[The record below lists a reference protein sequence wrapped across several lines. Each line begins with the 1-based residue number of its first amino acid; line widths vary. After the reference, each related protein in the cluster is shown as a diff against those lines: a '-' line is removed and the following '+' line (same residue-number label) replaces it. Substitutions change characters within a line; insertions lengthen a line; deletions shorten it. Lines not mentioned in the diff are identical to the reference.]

1 MALVTKQSVFDA
13 ANALKDKGQKPTIDA
28 IRKALGGG
36 SFSPISELLKEW
48 RAGEA
53 ASQAAAPMIDQA
65 PAALQERFGAV
76 LASAWADALALAN
89 DRLESERRALATTRE
104 ALEADKAD
112 AIAFANSLE
121 ADLEA
126 AQLTI
131 RQLTDAAAA
140 AEKKHADQLATLAA
154 DAAQLREMLDQVEA
168 DHQAT
173 TAAKT
178 ELAKALGD
186 TRKQQESA
194 QADVAR
200 LAGELAAAQ
209 AREKSAD
216 EKREKA
222 EKGLDQELRRLL
234 VKASAQCRPRR
245 AASLAPTAK
254 PRTPPTRLP
263 RGPRASRGGK
273 PEA

>member
-13 ANALKDKGQKPTIDA
+13 ADALKTSGQKPTIDA

-48 RAGEA
+48 RVDQA
-53 ASQAAAPMIDQA
+53 ASHAAAPIAEQA

-89 DRLESERRALATTRE
+89 DRLESERRALATMRE
-104 ALEADKAD
+104 ALEADKAE

-121 ADLEA
+121 ADFEA

-140 AEKKHADQLATLAA
+140 VEKKHVDQLATAVA
-154 DAAQLREMLDQVEA
+154 EAAQLRTMFDQVEA

-173 TAAKT
+173 QAAKA
-178 ELAKALGD
+178 ELAQVIDAAGA
-186 TRKQQESA
+186 RQRE
-194 QADVAR
+194 ADGQISK
-200 LAGELAAAQ
+200 LAGELAASQ
-209 AREKSAD
+209 ARETAAV
-216 EKREKA
+216 ERQERA
-222 EKGLDQELRRLL
+222 EKSVDQELRKLL
-234 VKASAQCRPRR
+234 AQRTRKPAAARP
-245 AASLAPTAK
+245 PGK
-254 PRTPPTRLP
+254 QPRPQP
-263 RGPRASRGGK
+263 RPLT
-273 PEA
+273 

>member
-28 IRKALGGG
+28 IRKTLGGG

-48 RAGEA
+48 RATETA
-53 ASQAAAPMIDQA
+53 NQAAAPIVEQA

-89 DRLESERRALATTRE
+89 DRLESERQALATTRE
-104 ALEADKAD
+104 ALEADKAE
-112 AIAFANSLE
+112 AVAFANSLE

-140 AEKKHADQLATLAA
+140 GEKKHADQLATATA

-173 TAAKT
+173 AAAKT
-178 ELAKALGD
+178 ELAQVLD
-186 TRKQQESA
+186 VTRKQQDSA
-194 QADVAR
+194 QAEIAR

-209 AREKSAD
+209 AREKAAD

-222 EKGLDQELRRLL
+222 EKGLDQELRTLL
-234 VKASAQCRPRR
+234 VKASAQRGPGR

-254 PRTPPTRLP
+254 PRTPPTRLS
-263 RGPRASRGGK
+263 RGPRAPRGDK